1 MKRRSFISASAL
13 AAIGAMG
20 VASGCS
26 SKDTGGG
33 TGGTGEITYWLWQD
47 IPTDTTWD
55 ELAQE
60 FNDTQ
65 KDVKVTLEK
74 IPLDQYQN
82 QVVTAVLNGAGPDAA
97 RSKDWWLGQFAPKG
111 VISDLT
117 DYVNK
122 WDGKDDVVDSLW
134 NTGKVPAEDS
144 IFMLPHQY
152 TTLYMY
158 YRKDRFE
165 KYGIKPPKSQEEFLK
180 AAKELT
186 RDGNYGFDVRGG
198 AGGQDEWLAWMY
210 AGGASVVDDQG
221 EIVLDDQTGVTV
233 NSRYIDIVL
242 ELQAAPPGSITADF
256 ATVKKN
262 FTSGLTGMMMHHPG
276 TLQTMQDQFGDA
288 LGVIPVPTSDGQPGS
303 TLGSMS
309 GNVIM
314 ENSEK
319 KEAAWKWIS
328 WLSEAEQMKKMSNS
342 PGGQLPVLESLLDK
356 PKYTENELLNVAVEA
371 IPTAQTWPGIPGIAE
386 LVGKTW
392 NPTIQ
397 QAFQGKITS
406 DEALATMADVLR
418 ENA

>member
-1 MKRRSFISASAL
+1 PKPEILMRSEPMKRRSFISASAL

-20 VASGCS
+20 AASGCS
-26 SKDTGGG
+26 SDSAGGG
-33 TGGTGEITYWLWQD
+33 KGGTGEITYWLWQD

-55 ELAQE
+55 DLAEE

-134 NTGKVPAEDS
+134 NTGKVPADDS

-186 RDGNYGFDVRGG
+186 RDGNYGFDV
-198 AGGQDEWLAWMY
+198 
-210 AGGASVVDDQG
+210 
-221 EIVLDDQTGVTV
+221 
-233 NSRYIDIVL
+233 
-242 ELQAAPPGSITADF
+242 
-256 ATVKKN
+256 
-262 FTSGLTGMMMHHPG
+262 
-276 TLQTMQDQFGDA
+276 
-288 LGVIPVPTSDGQPGS
+288 
-303 TLGSMS
+303 
-309 GNVIM
+309 
-314 ENSEK
+314 
-319 KEAAWKWIS
+319 
-328 WLSEAEQMKKMSNS
+328 
-342 PGGQLPVLESLLDK
+342 
-356 PKYTENELLNVAVEA
+356 
-371 IPTAQTWPGIPGIAE
+371 
-386 LVGKTW
+386 
-392 NPTIQ
+392 
-397 QAFQGKITS
+397 
-406 DEALATMADVLR
+406 
-418 ENA
+418 